1 MKCPFCGNS
10 DTRVIDS
17 RPAEDNNS
25 IRRRRICDECGKR
38 FTTYEKVETIP
49 LIIIKKDKNRETYD
63 RVKLE
68 GGVLRACHKR
78 PITAQQITNLVDE
91 VETEIFSLEEKEIE
105 SRVIGEKRYDIMC
118 DDEGLL
124 KDAPKI
130 SAINDM
136 GQPMFVGNLMFFK
149 VDEAGELVGL
159 SDEDV
164 EYIMTYIQPMST
176 LQYPDSYPMLT
187 QCEYD

>member
-1 MKCPFCGNS
+1 MQTILLDVLNS
-10 DTRVIDS
+10 KTEVIDI
-17 RPAEDNNS
+17 D
-25 IRRRRICDECGKR
+25 DELDA
-38 FTTYEKVETIP
+38 FY
-49 LIIIKKDKNRETYD
+49 DKLD
-63 RVKLE
+63 CSCIDIV
-68 GGVLRACHKR
+68 
-78 PITAQQITNLVDE
+78 
-91 VETEIFSLEEKEIE
+91 

-136 GQPMFVGNLMFFK
+136 GQPMFVGNLMFFN